1 MRNTDISISNLIQTG
16 VRNPS
21 ARAANFRSN
30 VIETLR
36 WYCSEKNP
44 DDISAALEQLFYSTS
59 SCDMIRCEVIYL
71 GEDSVPQM
79 CGTSE
84 ADLNGL
90 SATRTPFYS
99 ECSDNMSSLVQFC
112 LDGSSVDGGQWQV
125 RMQLA
130 VRSDSEHVWE
140 TLLND
145 IISGSDES
153 EDSST
158 TLEGSDEDTLD
169 RLPGLIGGHGIEE
182 PVDFTTLAH
191 ELVHELRNP
200 LGAILTSVGLV
211 KTKVNEPLDEEDRR
225 LLEIVESE
233 TSRVDDTLGQFVKSM
248 ERLES
253 THSRLDIIE
262 MLKAEMENSPLVR
275 KSDAF
280 SDDEQTPYDFGTAF
294 IKADP
299 AVIKSTLEYMVK
311 RLPQSVKGCDSVN
324 VTCTKMDNSIALG
337 FEYGGIGIRPD
348 LLRKVVLPFKSAKDG
363 GSGLE
368 AVPVQRVVSALDGTM
383 SISSTESTTVVKMVM
398 PLSN

>member
-1 MRNTDISISNLIQTG
+1 MRNADTSISNLIQTG

-21 ARAANFRSN
+21 ERAANFRSN

-36 WYCSEKNP
+36 WYCSEKSP
-44 DDISAALEQLFYSTS
+44 DEISIALEQLFSDTA
-59 SCDMIRCEVIYL
+59 SCDMMRCEVIYL

-79 CGTSE
+79 CASSE
-84 ADLNGL
+84 TDLNSL

-112 LDGSSVDGGQWQV
+112 LDGSSIEGGQWQV
-125 RMQLA
+125 RLQLA

-145 IISGSDES
+145 ISSGSD
-153 EDSST
+153 DSKVQAT
-158 TLEGSDEDTLD
+158 TLDGGDEGRAN

-182 PVDFTTLAH
+182 PIDFTTLAH

-211 KTKVNEPLDEEDRR
+211 KTKVDEPLDDEDRR
-225 LLEIVESE
+225 LLDIVESE

-248 ERLES
+248 ERMET
-253 THSRLDIIE
+253 THSRMDIIE
-262 MLKAEMENSPLVR
+262 MLKAEMENSPLVQS
-275 KSDAF
+275 SDAS
-280 SDDEQTPYDFGTAF
+280 SDDDQTPYGFGTAF
-294 IKADP
+294 IEADP
-299 AVIKSTLEYMVK
+299 AVIKSTLNYMVK
-311 RLPQSVKGCDSVN
+311 RLPQSVKGCDGVN
-324 VTCTKMDNSIALG
+324 VTCTRIDDSIALG

-368 AVPVQRVVSALDGTM
+368 AMPVQRVVSALDGTM
-383 SISSTESTTVVKMVM
+383 SISSTESTTIVKIVM
-398 PLSN
+398 PLSK